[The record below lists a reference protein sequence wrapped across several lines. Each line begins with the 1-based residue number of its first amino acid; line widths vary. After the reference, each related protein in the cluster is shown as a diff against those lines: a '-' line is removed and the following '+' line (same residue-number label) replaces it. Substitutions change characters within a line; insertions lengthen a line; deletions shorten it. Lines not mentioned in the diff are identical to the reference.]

1 MVHYSWILKAV
12 YGEDPAAGAW
22 LEWHRKLKHKSGVER
37 GFEGSMSSCKDWEKW
52 ALLV

>member
-12 YGEDPAAGAW
+12 YGEHPAAGAW

-37 GFEGSMSSCKDWEKW
+37 GFEGSEPSCKDWEK
-52 ALLV
+52 